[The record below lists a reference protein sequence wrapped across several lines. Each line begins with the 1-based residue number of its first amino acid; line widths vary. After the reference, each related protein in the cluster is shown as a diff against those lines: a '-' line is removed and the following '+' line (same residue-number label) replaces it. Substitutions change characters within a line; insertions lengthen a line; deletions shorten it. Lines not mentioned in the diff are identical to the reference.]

1 MKTIISEYTRTWKY
15 DNEESYSG
23 VSFSLDNKPS
33 ERILLVKDIWYPGTW
48 NIHFLGEFSE
58 GEKQTLMTEI
68 NNYIKSGE
76 YLTSCGC
83 CTPEDISG
91 FQRFSFNTSL
101 LIPHNVIDISNLN
114 FKLVF
119 FNLLK
124 AYIHN
129 KDKSLIEKTIYFS
142 DDARMNEEITRW
154 LAYKKER
161 GQTYK
166 TTGLK
171 AFITRLGNLSGG
183 NGEVALKIVEQSMA
197 NNYSGVFPLNSNRA
211 VTNTPDMGVV
221 LQDSNNKDYSKGG
234 W

>member
-58 GEKQTLMTEI
+58 GEKQTLMTKI

-101 LIPHNVIDISNLN
+101 WEDTGMIRTL
-114 FKLVF
+114 
-119 FNLLK
+119 
-124 AYIHN
+124 
-129 KDKSLIEKTIYFS
+129 KDKETGSPRYFP
-142 DDARMNEEITRW
+142 I
-154 LAYKKER
+154 
-161 GQTYK
+161 
-166 TTGLK
+166 LK
-171 AFITRLGNLSGG
+171 R
-183 NGEVALKIVEQSMA
+183 K
-197 NNYSGVFPLNSNRA
+197 
-211 VTNTPDMGVV
+211 
-221 LQDSNNKDYSKGG
+221 
-234 W
+234 